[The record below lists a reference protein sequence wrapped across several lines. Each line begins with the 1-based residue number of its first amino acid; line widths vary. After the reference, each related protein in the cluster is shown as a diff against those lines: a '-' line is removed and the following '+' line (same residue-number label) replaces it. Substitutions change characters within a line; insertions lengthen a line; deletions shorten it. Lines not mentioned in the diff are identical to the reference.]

1 MFEALGE
8 KLDEVLRRV
17 RGHTKLTENNVEEA
31 LREVRLALL
40 EADVNFRVVK
50 EFTEKIKTEALG
62 EDVLKSL
69 SPGQQLVKIVNQE
82 LVNLLGGE
90 QAELDLSFPSPVK
103 ILLVGLNGS
112 GKTTTAAKLARHLK
126 VEKKRRPYLV
136 PADTFRP
143 AAVEQLKRL
152 GNEIDVPVFPT
163 LISSQQ
169 SAVSV
174 AQAGIEEARKS
185 GSDIVVVDT
194 AGRLQ
199 VDNELMEDLE
209 RLKTVVQP
217 HLTLLIADAMT
228 GQQAVE
234 VAAGF
239 HNRIAI
245 DGIILTKI
253 EGDARG
259 GAALSLRSGIGKP
272 IFFAGTGEKLDAL
285 EPFHPD
291 RIASRILGMGD
302 VLSLVEKAEK
312 VYDQE
317 QAEQLEKKF
326 KKNQFTLEDFQD
338 QMRMVKKMGS
348 ITDLVTLIP
357 GAKKMVG
364 GTDMEGAEK
373 QFKRVEAIVGSM
385 TKAEK
390 KKPELLNGSRR
401 KRIAKGSGTSV
412 AEVNRFLKQYLGAK
426 KMMRRLSGAGG
437 GKKLKKR
444 LSLPAWGN

>member
-1 MFEALGE
+1 MQLG
-8 KLDEVLRRV
+8 
-17 RGHTKLTENNVEEA
+17 
-31 LREVRLALL
+31 
-40 EADVNFRVVK
+40 
-50 EFTEKIKTEALG
+50 KIE
-62 EDVLKSL
+62 
-69 SPGQQLVKIVNQE
+69 
-82 LVNLLGGE
+82 
-90 QAELDLSFPSPVK
+90 
-103 ILLVGLNGS
+103 
-112 GKTTTAAKLARHLK
+112 
-126 VEKKRRPYLV
+126 KRRE
-136 PADTFRP
+136 R
-143 AAVEQLKRL
+143 
-152 GNEIDVPVFPT
+152 
-163 LISSQQ
+163 
-169 SAVSV
+169 
-174 AQAGIEEARKS
+174 S
-185 GSDIVVVDT
+185 GSDS
-194 AGRLQ
+194 
-199 VDNELMEDLE
+199 
-209 RLKTVVQP
+209 
-217 HLTLLIADAMT
+217 
-228 GQQAVE
+228 
-234 VAAGF
+234 
-239 HNRIAI
+239 
-245 DGIILTKI
+245 
-253 EGDARG
+253 RG
-259 GAALSLRSGIGKP
+259 GAALSMRSITGCP
-272 IFFAGTGEKLDAL
+272 IKLMGVGEKLDAL

-373 QFKRVEAIVGSM
+373 QFKQVEAIVGSM

-437 GKKLKKR
+437 GRKSKKR